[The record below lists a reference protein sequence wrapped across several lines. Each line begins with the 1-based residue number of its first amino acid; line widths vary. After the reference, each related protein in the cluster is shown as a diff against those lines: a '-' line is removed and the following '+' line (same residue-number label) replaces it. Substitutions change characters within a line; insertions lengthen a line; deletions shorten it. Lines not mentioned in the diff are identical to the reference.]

1 MSCRLLHSVYFLAYK
16 ISVNRAKSKISLDIF
31 SDGVH
36 LYKINITFVTIFLK
50 ITTMVDYDKM
60 VADAR
65 DELFACVM
73 RQGFSSEE
81 IASVHRAYA
90 LAEEA
95 HRPQRRKSGE
105 PYILHPIAVAMIVA
119 NEIGLGAEPICAAL
133 LHDVVEDTD
142 YTLKEIREMFGED
155 VATLVNVVTKKKKNH
170 YETSLQVDNY
180 KQMLQSIHYDIR
192 ALLLKLADRL
202 HNMRTLKSMLPHKQ
216 LKIASETDYFYA
228 PLANRLG
235 LYQVKTELE
244 NLSFRYR
251 QPNEYEE
258 TRGYIARYVA
268 NHEAAAEAW
277 MKPIRELLALRG
289 INATVVCEP
298 RSAYSIWAKMQ
309 EDSIPLREVEH
320 IRIVHINYDNW
331 RELGMT
337 EKEMALFIYSLITNL
352 YSEKPSSMNSYL
364 DVPKDNNYRS
374 LHCKLM
380 GNEGRWMEVHI
391 ASTEMR
397 KISNRGCLVGREHN
411 VERWLDNFR
420 RVLKELAEQGK
431 SGGFMEDVRS
441 TFYEDD
447 IYVFTPKG
455 KMVVLPKG
463 ATAIDFA
470 FEIHNQVGEQMKFAI
485 INDKLCSVKTKLQK
499 GDRVRIGTDDT
510 PSIDASWLDHVITYK
525 ARVGIRRYL
534 HKHSESVGDLV
545 LCPDCKPISGDEVI
559 GFRLPDGRIEVHQ
572 CHCRKAI
579 GMAAEAGDSIE
590 KTVDMRQFEKM
601 SFPVQFH
608 VESVNKDQLLLT
620 IVSLVSEKMKLSLG
634 NLHST
639 IEDDIVSTDF
649 EVFVHSHNDI
659 SQLKDAL
666 TALPHVYGLRTQF

>member
-1 MSCRLLHSVYFLAYK
+1 M
-16 ISVNRAKSKISLDIF
+16 I
-31 SDGVH
+31 
-36 LYKINITFVTIFLK
+36 
-50 ITTMVDYDKM
+50 DYDKM
-60 VADAR
+60 VTDAR
-65 DELFACVM
+65 DELFACVEK
-73 RQGFSSEE
+73 RRFTPEE
-81 IASVHRAYA
+81 VDLVHRAYA

-142 YTLKEIREMFGED
+142 HTVKELREMFGED
-155 VATLVNVVTKKKKNH
+155 VATLVNVVTKKKKKH

-192 ALLLKLADRL
+192 ALLIKLADRL

-228 PLANRLG
+228 PLAHRLG
-235 LYQVKTELE
+235 LYKVKTELE

-251 QPNEYEE
+251 QPNEYDEVKN
-258 TRGYIARYVA
+258 YITRYVEDHA
-268 NHEAAAEAW
+268 EAAEAW
-277 MKPIRELLALRG
+277 MKPIREVLALRG

-309 EDSIPLREVEH
+309 EDCISLREVEH

-331 RELGMT
+331 RQQEMN
-337 EKEMALFIYSLITNL
+337 EKEMALLIYSLITNL
-352 YSEKPSSMNSYL
+352 YKEKPGSMNSYL
-364 DVPKDNNYRS
+364 DVSKDNNYRS

-391 ASTEMR
+391 ASTEMME
-397 KISNRGCLVGREHN
+397 ISNHGCLIGRERN

-420 RVLKELAEQGK
+420 RVLKELADQGK

-455 KMVVLPKG
+455 KMVILPKG

-470 FEIHNQVGEQMKFAI
+470 FEIHNKVGELMKFAV
-485 INDKLCSVKTKLQK
+485 INDKLCSVKTKLNK

-525 ARVGIRRYL
+525 ARVGIRKHL
-534 HKHSESVGDLV
+534 HKHHVKMADLV

-579 GMAAEAGDSIE
+579 SMAAEAGDSIE
-590 KTVDMRQFEKM
+590 KAVDMREFEKM
-601 SFPVQFH
+601 AFPVQFH

-620 IVSLVSEKMKLSLG
+620 IVSLVSEKLKLSLG

-649 EVFVHSHNDI
+649 EVFVHSHDDI
-659 SQLKDAL
+659 SQLKKAL
-666 TALPHVYGLRTQF
+666 TALPHVYGLRTKF

>member
-1 MSCRLLHSVYFLAYK
+1 MTDF
-16 ISVNRAKSKISLDIF
+16 
-31 SDGVH
+31 
-36 LYKINITFVTIFLK
+36 
-50 ITTMVDYDKM
+50 DKM
-60 VADAR
+60 VMDAR
-65 DELFACVM
+65 DELFACVEK
-73 RQGFSSEE
+73 RRFSSEE
-81 IASVHRAYA
+81 LDLVHRAYD

-119 NEIGLGAEPICAAL
+119 NEIGLGVEPICAAL

-142 YTLKEIREMFGED
+142 HTVKELREMFGED
-155 VATLVNVVTKKKKNH
+155 IATLVNVVTKKKKKH

-192 ALLLKLADRL
+192 ALLIKLADRL

-228 PLANRLG
+228 PLAHRLG
-235 LYQVKTELE
+235 LYKVKTELE

-258 TRGYIARYVA
+258 VRSYIAHYVED
-268 NHEAAAEAW
+268 HSAAAEAW
-277 MKPIRELLALRG
+277 MKPIREVLALRG

-309 EDSIPLREVEH
+309 EDSISLREVEH
-320 IRIVHINYDNW
+320 IRIVHINYENW
-331 RELGMT
+331 RELEMN
-337 EKEMALFIYSLITNL
+337 EKEMALLIYSLITNI
-352 YSEKPSSMNSYL
+352 YTEKPGSMNNYL
-364 DVPKDNNYRS
+364 DVSKDNNYRS

-391 ASTEMR
+391 ASTEMME
-397 KISNRGCLVGREHN
+397 ISNHGCLIGRERN

-420 RVLKELAEQGK
+420 RVLKELADQGK

-455 KMVVLPKG
+455 KMVILPKG

-470 FEIHNQVGEQMKFAI
+470 FEIHNKVGEQMKFAV

-499 GDRVRIGTDDT
+499 GDRVRIGTDEV

-525 ARVGIRRYL
+525 ARAGIRKHL
-534 HKHSESVGDLV
+534 HKCPIKMGDLV

-579 GMAAEAGDSIE
+579 SMAAEAGDSIE
-590 KTVDMRQFEKM
+590 KTVDMREFEQM

-608 VESVNKDQLLLT
+608 VESVNQDQLLLT
-620 IVSLVSEKMKLSLG
+620 IVSLVSEKLKLSLG

-649 EVFVHSHNDI
+649 EVFVHSHDDI

-666 TALPHVYGLRTQF
+666 TALPHVYGLRTKF

>member
-1 MSCRLLHSVYFLAYK
+1 M
-16 ISVNRAKSKISLDIF
+16 
-31 SDGVH
+31 
-36 LYKINITFVTIFLK
+36 
-50 ITTMVDYDKM
+50 TTDYDKM

-65 DELFACVM
+65 DELFDCVEK
-73 RQGFSSEE
+73 RRFTSEE
-81 IASVHRAYA
+81 VLRVRGAYA

-119 NEIGLGAEPICAAL
+119 NEIGLGADPICAAL

-142 YTLKEIREMFGED
+142 HTVKEIRELFGDD
-155 VATLVNVVTKKKKNH
+155 VAELVNVVTKKKKNH

-251 QPNEYEE
+251 QPNEYAEVKN
-258 TRGYIARYVA
+258 YITRYVDDHA
-268 NHEAAAEAW
+268 AAAEAW
-277 MKPIRELLALRG
+277 MKPIREVLALRG
-289 INATVVCEP
+289 IHATVTCEP
-298 RSAYSIWAKMQ
+298 RSAHSIWAKMR
-309 EDSIPLREVEH
+309 EDHISLREVEH

-331 RELGMT
+331 KELDMP
-337 EKEMALFIYSLITNL
+337 EKEMALFIYSLITNI
-352 YSEKPSSMNSYL
+352 YAEKPGSMNSYL

-391 ASTEMR
+391 ASTEMME
-397 KISNRGCLVGREHN
+397 ISNHGCLVGRERN
-411 VERWLDNFR
+411 VERWINNFR
-420 RVLKELAEQGK
+420 RVLKELADQGK
-431 SGGFMEDVRS
+431 NGGFMEEVRS
-441 TFYEDD
+441 AFYEDD
-447 IYVFTPKG
+447 IYVFSPKG
-455 KMVVLPKG
+455 DMVMLPKG

-470 FEIHNQVGEQMKFAI
+470 FEIHNKVGEQMKFAI
-485 INDKLCSVKTKLQK
+485 INDKLCSVKTKLNK
-499 GDRVRIGTDDT
+499 GDRVRIGTDDV
-510 PSIDASWLDHVITYK
+510 PSIDPSWLDHVVTYK
-525 ARVGIRRYL
+525 ARAGIQKYL
-534 HKHSESVGDLV
+534 HRNPVKTGDLV
-545 LCPDCKPISGDEVI
+545 LCPHCKPISGDEVI

-572 CHCRKAI
+572 CHCRTAIAKA
-579 GMAAEAGDSIE
+579 ASSGDSIE
-590 KTVDMRQFEKM
+590 KEVDMHEFEQM

-620 IVSLVSEKMKLSLG
+620 IVSLVSEKLRLSLG

-639 IEDDIVSTDF
+639 IVDDIVSTDF
-649 EVFVHSHNDI
+649 EVFVHSHDDI

-666 TALPHVYGLRTQF
+666 SALPQVYGLRTQF

>member
-1 MSCRLLHSVYFLAYK
+1 M
-16 ISVNRAKSKISLDIF
+16 I
-31 SDGVH
+31 
-36 LYKINITFVTIFLK
+36 
-50 ITTMVDYDKM
+50 DYDKM
-60 VADAR
+60 VTEAR
-65 DELFACVM
+65 NELFACVEK
-73 RQGFSSEE
+73 RRFSAEE
-81 IASVHRAYA
+81 VDSVHRAYE

-133 LHDVVEDTD
+133 LHDVVEDTNH
-142 YTLKEIREMFGED
+142 TVKEIREMFGDD
-155 VATLVNVVTKKKKNH
+155 VATLVNVVTKKKKKH

-192 ALLLKLADRL
+192 ALLIKLADRL

-258 TRGYIARYVA
+258 VKNYITHYVEEHA
-268 NHEAAAEAW
+268 AAAEAW
-277 MKPIRELLALRG
+277 MKPIREVLALRG

-298 RSAYSIWAKMQ
+298 RSAYSIWAKMN
-309 EDSIPLREVEH
+309 EDSISLSEVEH
-320 IRIVHINYDNW
+320 IRIVHINYENW
-331 RELGMT
+331 RELEMN
-337 EKEMALFIYSLITNL
+337 EKEMALFIYSLITNI

-397 KISNRGCLVGREHN
+397 EISNHGCLIGRERN

-420 RVLKELAEQGK
+420 RVLKELADQGK
-431 SGGFMEDVRS
+431 NGGFMEDVRS

-447 IYVFTPKG
+447 IYVFTPQG
-455 KMVVLPKG
+455 KMVVMPKG
-463 ATAIDFA
+463 STAIDFA
-470 FEIHNQVGEQMKFAI
+470 FEIHNKVGEQMKFAI
-485 INDKLCSVKTKLQK
+485 INDRLCSVKTKLEK
-499 GDRVRIGTDDT
+499 GDRVRIGTDEV
-510 PSIDASWLDHVITYK
+510 PSIDASWLDHVMTYK
-525 ARVGIRRYL
+525 ARAGIRRYL
-534 HKHSESVGDLV
+534 NRHSSMTMGDLV
-545 LCPDCKPISGDEVI
+545 LCPNCKPIFGDEVI

-579 GMAAEAGDSIE
+579 SMAAEAGDSIE
-590 KTVDMRQFEKM
+590 KEVDMREFEKM
-601 SFPVQFH
+601 AFPVKFH
-608 VESVNKDQLLLT
+608 VESVNKDHLLLT
-620 IVSLVSEKMKLSLG
+620 IVSLVSEKMGLSLG

>member
-1 MSCRLLHSVYFLAYK
+1 MIDYEQM
-16 ISVNRAKSKISLDIF
+16 
-31 SDGVH
+31 
-36 LYKINITFVTIFLK
+36 VTE
-50 ITTMVDYDKM
+50 
-60 VADAR
+60 AR
-65 DELFACVM
+65 DELFASVAN
-73 RQGFSSEE
+73 RGLSKEE
-81 IASVHRAYA
+81 IESVHRAYA

-142 YTLKEIREMFGED
+142 HTVKEIREMFGDD
-155 VATLVNVVTKKKKNH
+155 VATIVKVVTKKKKKR

-180 KQMLQSIHYDIR
+180 KQMLQSMQYDIR

-228 PLANRLG
+228 PLAHRLG
-235 LYQVKTELE
+235 LYKVKTELE

-251 QPNEYEE
+251 QPNEYDE
-258 TRGYIARYVA
+258 TKSYITNYVEKHA
-268 NHEAAAEAW
+268 AAAEAW
-277 MKPIRELLALRG
+277 MKPIREVLALRG
-289 INATVVCEP
+289 INATVTCEP

-309 EDSIPLREVEH
+309 EDSISLREVEH
-320 IRIVHINYDNW
+320 IRIMHINYDNW
-331 RELGMT
+331 KELGMT
-337 EKEMALFIYSLITNL
+337 EKEMALFIYSLITNI
-352 YSEKPSSMNSYL
+352 YTEKPGSMNSYL

-391 ASTEMR
+391 ASTDMME
-397 KISNRGCLVGREHN
+397 ISNHGCLVGRERN
-411 VERWLDNFR
+411 VERWIDNFR

-431 SGGFMEDVRS
+431 SGAFMEDIRS

-455 KMVVLPKG
+455 KMVILPKG
-463 ATAIDFA
+463 STAIDFA
-470 FEIHNQVGEQMKFAI
+470 FEIHNKVGEQMKFAV

-499 GDRVRIGTDDT
+499 GDRVRIGTDET
-510 PSIDASWLDHVITYK
+510 PSINASWLDHVITYK
-525 ARVGIRRYL
+525 ARTGIRRYL
-534 HKHSESVGDLV
+534 HRHASKEGNLV
-545 LCPDCKPISGDEVI
+545 LCPICKPISGDEVI
-559 GFRLPDGRIEVHQ
+559 GFRLPDGRTEVHQ

-579 GMAAEAGDSIE
+579 EMAAQAGDSIE
-590 KTVDMRQFEKM
+590 KEVDMREFEQM

-608 VESVNKDQLLLT
+608 VESVNQDQLLLT
-620 IVSLVSEKMKLSLG
+620 IVSLVSEKMGLSLG

-649 EVFVHSHNDI
+649 EVFVHSHEDI
-659 SQLKDAL
+659 SQLKDAI
-666 TALPHVYGLRTQF
+666 AAMPHVYGLRTQYF

>member
-1 MSCRLLHSVYFLAYK
+1 
-16 ISVNRAKSKISLDIF
+16 
-31 SDGVH
+31 
-36 LYKINITFVTIFLK
+36 
-50 ITTMVDYDKM
+50 MVMTDFDQM
-60 VADAR
+60 VAEAR
-65 DELFACVM
+65 DELFACVEK
-73 RQGFSSEE
+73 RRFSATE
-81 IASVHRAYA
+81 IDLVHRSYA

-119 NEIGLGAEPICAAL
+119 NEIGLGVEPICAAL

-142 YTLKEIREMFGED
+142 HTVKELRELFGDD
-155 VATLVNVVTKKKKNH
+155 VATLVNVVTKKKKKK

-192 ALLLKLADRL
+192 ALLIKLADRL

-258 TRGYIARYVA
+258 VKNYITRYVDEHA
-268 NHEAAAEAW
+268 AAAEEW
-277 MKPIRELLALRG
+277 MKPIREVLALRG

-298 RSAYSIWAKMQ
+298 RSAYSIWAKMK
-309 EDSIPLREVEH
+309 EDSISLSEVEH

-331 RELGMT
+331 REMEMN
-337 EKEMALFIYSLITNL
+337 EKEVALLIYSLITNI

-397 KISNRGCLVGREHN
+397 EISNHGCLIGRERN

-420 RVLKELAEQGK
+420 RVLKELADQGK

-447 IYVFTPKG
+447 IYVFTPQG

-463 ATAIDFA
+463 STAIDFA
-470 FEIHNQVGEQMKFAI
+470 FEIHNKVGEQMKFAV
-485 INDKLCSVKTKLQK
+485 INDKLCSVKTVLQK

-510 PSIDASWLDHVITYK
+510 PSIDASWLDHVLTYK
-525 ARVGIRRYL
+525 ARAGIRRFL
-534 HKHSESVGDLV
+534 HKNPIKVGDLV
-545 LCPDCKPISGDEVI
+545 LCPNCKPIFGDEVI

-579 GMAAEAGDSIE
+579 SMAAEAGDSIE
-590 KTVDMRQFEKM
+590 KTVDMREFEKM

-620 IVSLVSEKMKLSLG
+620 IVSLVSEKLKLSLG

-666 TALPHVYGLRTQF
+666 TALPHVYGLRTKF

>member
-1 MSCRLLHSVYFLAYK
+1 MTTDF
-16 ISVNRAKSKISLDIF
+16 DQM
-31 SDGVH
+31 
-36 LYKINITFVTIFLK
+36 VT
-50 ITTMVDYDKM
+50 
-60 VADAR
+60 DAR
-65 DELFACVM
+65 DELFACVKK
-73 RQGFSSEE
+73 RRFNDAELDL
-81 IASVHRAYA
+81 VYRAYA

-142 YTLKEIREMFGED
+142 HTVKEIREMFGDD
-155 VATLVNVVTKKKKNH
+155 VATLVNVVTKKKKKH

-192 ALLLKLADRL
+192 ALLIKLADRL

-235 LYQVKTELE
+235 LYQIKTELE

-258 TRGYIARYVA
+258 VKGYITHYVEEHA
-268 NHEAAAEAW
+268 AAAEAW
-277 MKPIRELLALRG
+277 MEPIREVLALRG

-309 EDSIPLREVEH
+309 EDSISLREVEH
-320 IRIVHINYDNW
+320 IRIVHINYENW
-331 RELGMT
+331 RELEMN
-337 EKEMALFIYSLITNL
+337 EKEVALLIYSLVTNL

-397 KISNRGCLVGREHN
+397 EVSNHGCLIGRERN

-420 RVLKELAEQGK
+420 RVLKELADQGK
-431 SGGFMEDVRS
+431 NGGFMEDVRS

-447 IYVFTPKG
+447 IYVFTPQG

-470 FEIHNQVGEQMKFAI
+470 FEITQVLQTLLEFLNSNAGVALSGVFFAGKFFLNL
-485 INDKLCSVKTKLQK
+485 INPEYTWCHLFSHSK
-499 GDRVRIGTDDT
+499 
-510 PSIDASWLDHVITYK
+510 SINHI
-525 ARVGIRRYL
+525 
-534 HKHSESVGDLV
+534 
-545 LCPDCKPISGDEVI
+545 
-559 GFRLPDGRIEVHQ
+559 
-572 CHCRKAI
+572 
-579 GMAAEAGDSIE
+579 M
-590 KTVDMRQFEKM
+590 
-601 SFPVQFH
+601 
-608 VESVNKDQLLLT
+608 
-620 IVSLVSEKMKLSLG
+620 
-634 NLHST
+634 
-639 IEDDIVSTDF
+639 
-649 EVFVHSHNDI
+649 
-659 SQLKDAL
+659 
-666 TALPHVYGLRTQF
+666 LRFTHYTT

>member
-1 MSCRLLHSVYFLAYK
+1 M
-16 ISVNRAKSKISLDIF
+16 
-31 SDGVH
+31 
-36 LYKINITFVTIFLK
+36 
-50 ITTMVDYDKM
+50 TTDYDKM

-65 DELFACVM
+65 DELFACVKK
-73 RQGFSSEE
+73 RRFNDVELNL
-81 IASVHRAYA
+81 VYRAYA

-142 YTLKEIREMFGED
+142 HTVKEIREMFGDD
-155 VATLVNVVTKKKKNH
+155 VATLVNVVTKKKKKH

-192 ALLLKLADRL
+192 ALLIKLADRL

-235 LYQVKTELE
+235 LYQIKTELE

-258 TRGYIARYVA
+258 VKGYITRYVEEHA
-268 NHEAAAEAW
+268 AAAEAW
-277 MKPIRELLALRG
+277 MAPIREVLALRG
-289 INATVVCEP
+289 IHATVVCEP

-309 EDSIPLREVEH
+309 EDCISMSEVEH

-331 RELGMT
+331 RELEMN
-337 EKEMALFIYSLITNL
+337 EKEVALLIYSLITNI

-397 KISNRGCLVGREHN
+397 EVSNHGCLIGRERN

-420 RVLKELAEQGK
+420 RVLKELADQGK

-447 IYVFTPKG
+447 IYVFTPQG

-463 ATAIDFA
+463 STAIDFA
-470 FEIHNQVGEQMKFAI
+470 FEIHNKVGEQMKFAI
-485 INDKLCSVKTKLQK
+485 INDKLCSVKTVLQK

-510 PSIDASWLDHVITYK
+510 PSIDASWLEHVHTYK
-525 ARVGIRRYL
+525 ARAGIRRFL
-534 HKHSESVGDLV
+534 HKNPVKMGDLV
-545 LCPDCKPISGDEVI
+545 LCPNCKPIFGDEVI

-572 CHCRKAI
+572 CHCRQAI
-579 GMAAEAGDSIE
+579 SMAAEAGDSIE
-590 KTVDMRQFEKM
+590 KAVDMREFEQM
-601 SFPVQFH
+601 SFPVRFH

-620 IVSLVSEKMKLSLG
+620 IVSLVSQKMGLSLG

-666 TALPHVYGLRTQF
+666 TALPHVYGLRTKF

>member
-1 MSCRLLHSVYFLAYK
+1 MTTDF
-16 ISVNRAKSKISLDIF
+16 D
-31 SDGVH
+31 
-36 LYKINITFVTIFLK
+36 
-50 ITTMVDYDKM
+50 TMV
-60 VADAR
+60 AEAR
-65 DELFACVM
+65 DELFACVE
-73 RQGFSSEE
+73 RRNLTSEE
-81 IASVHRAYA
+81 IDSIHRAYA

-142 YTLKEIREMFGED
+142 HTVKEIREMFGED
-155 VATLVNVVTKKKKNH
+155 VATLVNVVTKKKKKH

-192 ALLLKLADRL
+192 ALLIKLADRL

-228 PLANRLG
+228 PLAHRLG
-235 LYQVKTELE
+235 LYEVKTELE

-258 TRGYIARYVA
+258 VKNYITRYVE
-268 NHEAAAEAW
+268 NHAVAAEAW
-277 MKPIRELLALRG
+277 MKPIREVLALRG

-309 EDSIPLREVEH
+309 EDSTSLREVEH

-331 RELGMT
+331 KEQNMT
-337 EKEMALFIYSLITNL
+337 EKEMALYIYSLITNI

-391 ASTEMR
+391 ASTDMR
-397 KISNRGCLVGREHN
+397 EISNHGCLIGRERN

-420 RVLKELAEQGK
+420 RVLKELADQGK
-431 SGGFMEDVRS
+431 SGGFMQDVRS
-441 TFYEDD
+441 AFYEDD

-470 FEIHNQVGEQMKFAI
+470 FEIHNKVGEQMKFAV
-485 INDKLCSVKTKLQK
+485 INDKLCSVKTVLQK
-499 GDRVRIGTDDT
+499 GDRVRIGTDDV
-510 PSIDASWLDHVITYK
+510 PSIDESWLDHVLTYK
-525 ARVGIRRYL
+525 ARVGIRKFL
-534 HKHSESVGDLV
+534 HRNPIKTGDLV

-579 GMAAEAGDSIE
+579 EKAAEAGDSIE
-590 KTVDMRQFEKM
+590 KTVDMREFEQM
-601 SFPVQFH
+601 TFPVRFH

-620 IVSLVSEKMKLSLG
+620 IVSLISQEMGLSLG

-649 EVFVHSHNDI
+649 EVRVHSHNDI

-666 TALPHVYGLRTQF
+666 TKLPHVYGLRTQF

>member
-1 MSCRLLHSVYFLAYK
+1 MTDF
-16 ISVNRAKSKISLDIF
+16 
-31 SDGVH
+31 
-36 LYKINITFVTIFLK
+36 
-50 ITTMVDYDKM
+50 DKM
-60 VADAR
+60 VTDAR
-65 DELFACVM
+65 DELFACVEK
-73 RQGFSSEE
+73 RRFSDEE
-81 IASVHRAYA
+81 VDSVHRAYA

-119 NEIGLGAEPICAAL
+119 NEIGLGAAPICAAL

-142 YTLKEIREMFGED
+142 HTVKEIREMFGED
-155 VATLVNVVTKKKKNH
+155 VATLVNVVTKKKKKH

-192 ALLLKLADRL
+192 ALLIKLADRL

-258 TRGYIARYVA
+258 VKSYITRYVEDHA
-268 NHEAAAEAW
+268 AAAEAW
-277 MKPIRELLALRG
+277 MKPIREVLALRG

-298 RSAYSIWAKMQ
+298 RSAYSIWAKMK
-309 EDSIPLREVEH
+309 EDSISLSEVEH
-320 IRIVHINYDNW
+320 IRIVHINYENW
-331 RELGMT
+331 RELEMN
-337 EKEMALFIYSLITNL
+337 EKEMALFIYSLITNI

-397 KISNRGCLVGREHN
+397 EISNHGCLIGRERN

-420 RVLKELAEQGK
+420 RVLKELADQGK
-431 SGGFMEDVRS
+431 NGGFMEDVRS

-447 IYVFTPKG
+447 IYVFTPQG
-455 KMVVLPKG
+455 KMVVMPKG
-463 ATAIDFA
+463 STAIDFA
-470 FEIHNQVGEQMKFAI
+470 FEIHNKVGEQMKFAI
-485 INDKLCSVKTKLQK
+485 INDRLCSVKTKLEK
-499 GDRVRIGTDDT
+499 GDRVRIGTDEV
-510 PSIDASWLDHVITYK
+510 PSIDASWLDHVMTYK
-525 ARVGIRRYL
+525 ARAGIRRYL
-534 HKHSESVGDLV
+534 NRHSSMTMGDLV
-545 LCPDCKPISGDEVI
+545 LCPNCKPIFGDEVI

-579 GMAAEAGDSIE
+579 SMAAEAGDSIE
-590 KTVDMRQFEKM
+590 KEVDMREFEKM
-601 SFPVQFH
+601 SFPVKFH
-608 VESVNKDQLLLT
+608 VESVNKDHLLLT
-620 IVSLVSEKMKLSLG
+620 IVSLVSEKMGLSLG

>member
-1 MSCRLLHSVYFLAYK
+1 MDFEKMVTDAKNALFTCIGQRFD
-16 ISVNRAKSKISLDIF
+16 AKSI
-31 SDGVH
+31 
-36 LYKINITFVTIFLK
+36 
-50 ITTMVDYDKM
+50 
-60 VADAR
+60 
-65 DELFACVM
+65 ELI
-73 RQGFSSEE
+73 E
-81 IASVHRAYA
+81 RAYE

-142 YTLKEIREMFGED
+142 YTIKDIRERFGDD
-155 VATLVNVVTKKKKNH
+155 VATLVNVVTKKKKKQ

-192 ALLLKLADRL
+192 ALLIKLADRL

-228 PLANRLG
+228 PLAHRLG
-235 LYQVKTELE
+235 LYKVKTELE
-244 NLSFRYR
+244 NLSFQYR
-251 QPNEYEE
+251 QPVEYEE
-258 TRGYIARYVA
+258 MKNYITRYVEEHA
-268 NHEAAAEAW
+268 AAAEAW
-277 MKPIRELLALRG
+277 MQPIRERLATRG

-309 EDSIPLREVEH
+309 EDCISLREVEH

-331 RELGMT
+331 KELDMT
-337 EKEMALFIYSLITNL
+337 EKEVALLIYSLITNI
-352 YSEKPSSMNSYL
+352 YAEKPGSMNSYL
-364 DVPKDNNYRS
+364 DVSKDNNYRS

-391 ASTEMR
+391 ASSEMME
-397 KISNRGCLVGREHN
+397 ISNHGCLIGRERN

-420 RVLKELAEQGK
+420 RVLKELADQGK
-431 SGGFMEDVRS
+431 NGVFMEDVRS

-470 FEIHNQVGEQMKFAI
+470 FEIHNKVGEQMKFAI
-485 INDKLCSVKTKLQK
+485 INDRLCSVKTKLQK
-499 GDRVRIGTDDT
+499 GDRVRIGTDDE
-510 PSIDASWLDHVITYK
+510 PSIDASWLNYVVTYK

-534 HKHSESVGDLV
+534 NRRPTDEGRLV
-545 LCPDCKPISGDEVI
+545 QCPICKPISGDEVI
-559 GFRLPDGRIEVHQ
+559 GFSLPDGRIEVHQ

-579 GMAAEAGDSIE
+579 EKAAQAGDSIE
-590 KTVDMRQFEKM
+590 KEVDMHEFEQM
-601 SFPVQFH
+601 AFPVQFH
-608 VESVNKDQLLLT
+608 VESVNKDQLLYT
-620 IVSLVSEKMKLSLG
+620 IVSLVSGQMHLSLG

-639 IEDDIVSTDF
+639 IADDIVSTEF
-649 EVFVHSHNDI
+649 EVYVHSHNEI
-659 SQLKDAL
+659 HQLKEAL
-666 TALPHVYGLRTQF
+666 TALPHVYGLRVS

>member
-1 MSCRLLHSVYFLAYK
+1 MIDYEQM
-16 ISVNRAKSKISLDIF
+16 
-31 SDGVH
+31 
-36 LYKINITFVTIFLK
+36 VTE
-50 ITTMVDYDKM
+50 
-60 VADAR
+60 AR
-65 DELFACVM
+65 DELFASVAN
-73 RQGFSSEE
+73 RGLSKEE
-81 IASVHRAYA
+81 IESIHRAYA

-142 YTLKEIREMFGED
+142 HTVKEIREMFGDD
-155 VATLVNVVTKKKKNH
+155 VATIVKVVTKKKKKR

-180 KQMLQSIHYDIR
+180 KQMLQSMQYDIR

-228 PLANRLG
+228 PLAHRLG
-235 LYQVKTELE
+235 LYKVKTELE

-251 QPNEYEE
+251 QPNEYDE
-258 TRGYIARYVA
+258 TKSYITRYVEKHA
-268 NHEAAAEAW
+268 AAAEAW
-277 MKPIRELLALRG
+277 MKPIREVLALRG
-289 INATVVCEP
+289 INATVTCEP

-309 EDSIPLREVEH
+309 EDSISLREVEH
-320 IRIVHINYDNW
+320 IRIMHINYDNW
-331 RELGMT
+331 KELGMT
-337 EKEMALFIYSLITNL
+337 EKEMALFIYSLITNI
-352 YSEKPSSMNSYL
+352 YTEKPGSMNSYL

-391 ASTEMR
+391 ASTDMME
-397 KISNRGCLVGREHN
+397 ISNHGCLVGRERN
-411 VERWLDNFR
+411 VERWIDNFR

-431 SGGFMEDVRS
+431 GGAFMEDIRS

-455 KMVVLPKG
+455 KMVILPKG

-470 FEIHNQVGEQMKFAI
+470 FEIHNKVGEQMKFAV
-485 INDKLCSVKTKLQK
+485 INDKLCSAKTKLQK

-510 PSIDASWLDHVITYK
+510 PSINASWLDHVITYK
-525 ARVGIRRYL
+525 ARTGIRRYL
-534 HKHSESVGDLV
+534 HRHANKEGNLV
-545 LCPDCKPISGDEVI
+545 LCPICKPISGDEVI
-559 GFRLPDGRIEVHQ
+559 GFRLPDGRTEVHQ

-579 GMAAEAGDSIE
+579 EMAAQAGDSIE
-590 KTVDMRQFEKM
+590 KEVDMREFEQM

-608 VESVNKDQLLLT
+608 VESVNQDQLLLT
-620 IVSLVSEKMKLSLG
+620 IVSLVSEKIGLSLG

-649 EVFVHSHNDI
+649 EVFVHSHDDI
-659 SQLKDAL
+659 SQLKDAI
-666 TALPHVYGLRTQF
+666 AAMPHVYGLRTQYF

>member
-1 MSCRLLHSVYFLAYK
+1 M
-16 ISVNRAKSKISLDIF
+16 I
-31 SDGVH
+31 
-36 LYKINITFVTIFLK
+36 
-50 ITTMVDYDKM
+50 DYDQM
-60 VADAR
+60 VAEAR
-65 DELFACVM
+65 DEFFACVEK
-73 RQGFSSEE
+73 RNFLKEE
-81 IASVHRAYA
+81 IDSVHRAYA

-142 YTLKEIREMFGED
+142 HTVKEIREMFGDD
-155 VATLVNVVTKKKKNH
+155 VATLVNVVTKKKKKH

-192 ALLLKLADRL
+192 ALLIKLADRL

-228 PLANRLG
+228 PLAHRLG
-235 LYQVKTELE
+235 LYEVKTELE

-258 TRGYIARYVA
+258 VKNYITHYVEKHA
-268 NHEAAAEAW
+268 AAAEAW
-277 MKPIRELLALRG
+277 MNPIREVLALRG

-309 EDSIPLREVEH
+309 EDSISLREVEH

-331 RELGMT
+331 KEQNMT

-391 ASTEMR
+391 ASTDMR
-397 KISNRGCLVGREHN
+397 EISNHGCLIGRERN

-420 RVLKELAEQGK
+420 RVLKELADQGK
-431 SGGFMEDVRS
+431 SGVFMEDVRS

-455 KMVVLPKG
+455 KMVILPKG

-470 FEIHNQVGEQMKFAI
+470 FEIHNKVGEQMKFAV
-485 INDKLCSVKTKLQK
+485 INDKLCSVKTKLNK

-510 PSIDASWLDHVITYK
+510 PSIDASWLEHVVTYK
-525 ARVGIRRYL
+525 ARAGIRKHL
-534 HKHSESVGDLV
+534 HKYQIKMGDLV

-579 GMAAEAGDSIE
+579 SMAAEAGDSIE
-590 KTVDMRQFEKM
+590 KTVDMKEFEQM

-620 IVSLVSEKMKLSLG
+620 IVSLVSQKMGLSLG

-649 EVFVHSHNDI
+649 EVFVHSHDDI

-666 TALPHVYGLRTQF
+666 TALPHVYGMRTQF

>member
-1 MSCRLLHSVYFLAYK
+1 M
-16 ISVNRAKSKISLDIF
+16 I
-31 SDGVH
+31 
-36 LYKINITFVTIFLK
+36 
-50 ITTMVDYDKM
+50 DYDQM
-60 VADAR
+60 VAEAR
-65 DELFACVM
+65 DEFFACVEK
-73 RQGFSSEE
+73 RNFLKEE
-81 IASVHRAYA
+81 IDSVHRAYA

-142 YTLKEIREMFGED
+142 HTVKEIREMFGDD
-155 VATLVNVVTKKKKNH
+155 VATLVNVVTKKKKKH

-192 ALLLKLADRL
+192 ALLIKLADRL
-202 HNMRTLKSMLPHKQ
+202 HNMRTLKSMLPHKK

-228 PLANRLG
+228 PLAHRLG
-235 LYQVKTELE
+235 LYKVKTELE

-251 QPNEYEE
+251 QPNEYDEMKS
-258 TRGYIARYVA
+258 YITSYVEKHA
-268 NHEAAAEAW
+268 AAAEAW
-277 MKPIRELLALRG
+277 MKPIREVLALRG

-309 EDSIPLREVEH
+309 EDCISLREVEH

-331 RELGMT
+331 KEQNMT
-337 EKEMALFIYSLITNL
+337 EKEMALFIYSLITNI
-352 YSEKPSSMNSYL
+352 YSEKPGSMNNYL
-364 DVPKDNNYRS
+364 DVSKDNNYRS

-391 ASTEMR
+391 ASTEMME
-397 KISNRGCLVGREHN
+397 ISNHGCLVGRERN

-420 RVLKELAEQGK
+420 RVLKEIADQGK
-431 SGGFMEDVRS
+431 NGVFMEDVRS

-470 FEIHNQVGEQMKFAI
+470 FEIHNKVGEQMKFAI
-485 INDKLCSVKTKLQK
+485 INDKLCSVKTKLNK
-499 GDRVRIGTDDT
+499 GDRVRIGTDDN
-510 PSIDASWLDHVITYK
+510 PSIDSSWLDHVITYK
-525 ARVGIRRYL
+525 ARTGIRRYL
-534 HKHSESVGDLV
+534 NRHSVSVGDLV

-559 GFRLPDGRIEVHQ
+559 GFRLPDGRTEVHQ

-579 GMAAEAGDSIE
+579 SMAAEAGDSIE
-590 KTVDMRQFEKM
+590 KEVDMREFEKM

-620 IVSLVSEKMKLSLG
+620 IVSLVSQEMGLSLG

-649 EVFVHSHNDI
+649 EVFVHSHGDI
-659 SQLKDAL
+659 SHLKDAL